1 MILINKNSS
10 NEVVLTLSEKT
21 SITSPTYLFEFTN
34 DSTKQTKVFISADY
48 SNNKER
54 FNVFNIIET
63 STEVPLTGRVSLTI
77 GDWKYKGNSTT
88 RETDENQNLL
98 KESLVDVDG
107 GRVGDAAQTT
117 WGLGADYFLS
127 KNVSFDLDWRTYDK
141 LYANSGAIKENL
153 MLPTYDL
160 VDAGAT
166 YKMFV
171 GKNKQNTMI

>member
-63 STEVPLTGRVSLTI
+63 ATEVPLTGRVSLTV
-77 GDWKYKGNSTT
+77 GDWKYKIYQQASTT
-88 RETDENQNLL
+88 NLVVANASGLVEN
-98 KESLVDVDG
+98 
-107 GRVGDAAQTT
+107 GRVEVKGTETNINEFTGEQ
-117 WGLGADYFLS
+117 
-127 KNVSFDLDWRTYDK
+127 
-141 LYANSGAIKENL
+141 I
-153 MLPTYDL
+153 
-160 VDAGAT
+160 T
-166 YKMFV
+166 YKEFN
-171 GKNKQNTMI
+171 G

>member
-34 DSTKQTKVFISADY
+34 DSTKQTKVFISVDY

-77 GDWKYKGNSTT
+77 GDWKYNIYQQASTT
-88 RETDENQNLL
+88 NLVVANASGLVENGRVEVKGIETDLNEFTG
-98 KESLVDVDG
+98 E
-107 GRVGDAAQTT
+107 QTT
-117 WGLGADYFLS
+117 Y
-127 KNVSFDLDWRTYDK
+127 
-141 LYANSGAIKENL
+141 KEFN
-153 MLPTYDL
+153 
-160 VDAGAT
+160 G
-166 YKMFV
+166 
-171 GKNKQNTMI
+171 

>member
-63 STEVPLTGRVSLTI
+63 STEVPLTGRVSLTV
-77 GDWKYKGNSTT
+77 GDWKYNIYQQTSTT
-88 RETDENQNLL
+88 NL
-98 KESLVDVDG
+98 VV
-107 GRVGDAAQTT
+107 
-117 WGLGADYFLS
+117 
-127 KNVSFDLDWRTYDK
+127 
-141 LYANSGAIKENL
+141 ANSGGLVENGRVDVVGNDSELNSFNGEQIIYKEFN
-153 MLPTYDL
+153 
-160 VDAGAT
+160 G
-166 YKMFV
+166 
-171 GKNKQNTMI
+171 